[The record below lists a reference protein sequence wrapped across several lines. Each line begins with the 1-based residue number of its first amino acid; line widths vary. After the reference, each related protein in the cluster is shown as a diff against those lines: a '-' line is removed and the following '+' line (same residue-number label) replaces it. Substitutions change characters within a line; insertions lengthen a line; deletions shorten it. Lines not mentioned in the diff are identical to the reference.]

1 MKKALIKLTIL
12 IVFAVATSIIIYY
25 EAEHVNKVDT
35 VKDTLV
41 EQNLFEKELIKDTGY
56 TYQNPKVIV
65 NPYGNSP
72 LTALVIFETNYL
84 TAPSITVVGKDE
96 NTTFKNTFIPN
107 KTHILPIYGLYADTT
122 NKVILEVNNTSVTLE
137 IKTEA
142 LPEDMILPTSV
153 KANKNEL
160 GNDLYFVTPSSKGYT
175 TAYDANGDVRWYL
188 KGNHLWDIQRLQ
200 NGHLMLS
207 SSRLINPPYY
217 TTGLVEIDL
226 MGKIYYEYNLP
237 GGYHHDVF
245 EMENGNLLV
254 ATNNFESGTV
264 EDYIVLLDR
273 KNGKILKTW
282 DLKNILP
289 TTYGLNEYATD
300 YDWFHNNSVW
310 YDKNT
315 NSITLSGRHQD
326 AVINIDYETGELNWI
341 IGDPNGWNAEYLKYF
356 FTGSYNFEWQYAQ
369 HAAMMLP
376 NGDIF
381 LFDNGNNRSKI
392 KDEYIDANKNYSR
405 AVIYKINTDNMT
417 IEQVWQ
423 YGKELGASFYSPYIS
438 DVDYLNQNH
447 YLILSGGTSMKD
459 GNYLNTP
466 SGLNDADTLK
476 STLVEIKNN
485 KVIYELV
492 LPTNDYRAEKL
503 NLYSDNSYYLSEA
516 EVIGNM
522 GETKT
527 DKSYRSIIHKNID
540 DIYESKNIKI
550 YKESDRL
557 VFTGT
562 FDKEDD
568 VKLILAGVFTNKTYN
583 VRISKTPYTA
593 LCVSVF
599 DEDTKGEKITV
610 SKYINDIGM
619 QGKYY
624 IFVKINNKV
633 YDPNLYIQY

>member
-1 MKKALIKLTIL
+1 MKKAMIKLAIL
-12 IVFAVATSIIIYY
+12 IIFAIATSIIIYY
-25 EAEHVNKVDT
+25 KAEHVNRVDI
-35 VKDTLV
+35 VKDVLA
-41 EQNLFEKELIKDTGY
+41 EQNLFESKLVKDTAY
-56 TYQNPKVIV
+56 TYQNPKIIV

-107 KTHILPIYGLYADTT
+107 KTHILPIYGLYAGTN
-122 NKVILEVNNTSVTLE
+122 NKVILEVNNTSVTLD
-137 IKTEA
+137 IKTEE
-142 LPEDMILPTSV
+142 LPDDMILPTSI

-160 GNDLYFVTPSSKGYT
+160 QNDLYFVTPSSKGYT

-188 KGNHLWDIQRLQ
+188 KGNYLWDIQRLQ

-207 SSRLINPPYY
+207 SNRLINPPYY

-254 ATNNFESGTV
+254 ATNNFEGGTV
-264 EDYIVLLDR
+264 EDYVVLVDR
-273 KNGKILKTW
+273 KNGRILKSW
-282 DLKNILP
+282 DLRNILP

-369 HAAMMLP
+369 HAAMILP

-392 KDEYIDANKNYSR
+392 KDEYVDANHNYSR

-438 DVDYLNQNH
+438 DVDYLNKNH
-447 YLILSGGTSMKD
+447 YLILSGGNSMKD
-459 GNYLNTP
+459 GNYSNTP
-466 SGLNDADTLK
+466 AGVNGADTLN
-476 STLVEIKNN
+476 STLVEVKNN
-485 KVIYELV
+485 KVIYELT

-516 EVIGNM
+516 ESIGNM

-527 DKSYRSIIHKNID
+527 DKSYRSIFHKNID
-540 DIYESKNIKI
+540 DTYKSKNIKI

-562 FDKEDD
+562 FDKTDD
-568 VKLILAGVFTNKTYN
+568 VKLILSGVFVNKTYD

-593 LCVSVF
+593 LCVAVF
-599 DEDTKGEKITV
+599 DNNNQDEKITV
-610 SKYINDIGM
+610 NKYINDIGM

-624 IFVKINNKV
+624 IYVKINDKV

>member
-1 MKKALIKLTIL
+1 MKKALIKLSLL
-12 IVFAVATSIIIYY
+12 IIFAVATSIIIYY
-25 EAEHVNKVDT
+25 KAERVDKVTT
-35 VKDTLV
+35 VKDKLA
-41 EQNLFEKELIKDTGY
+41 EQNILEESIIKDTEY
-56 TYQNPKVIV
+56 TYQNPKIIV

-72 LTALVIFETNYL
+72 LTALVIFETNDL

-96 NTTFKNTFIPN
+96 NTTFSNSFVPN
-107 KTHILPIYGLYADTT
+107 KKHILPIYGLYPDTE
-122 NKVILEVNNTSVTLE
+122 NKVILKVNNNSINLT
-137 IKTEA
+137 IKTEK
-142 LPEDMILPTSV
+142 LPENMILPTSI
-153 KANKNEL
+153 KALKSEL
-160 GNDLYFVTPSSKGYT
+160 GQELYFVTPSSHGYT

-188 KGNHLWDIQRLQ
+188 TDNYLWDIQRLQ

-254 ATNNFESGTV
+254 ASNNFKDGTV

-273 KNGKILKTW
+273 NNGKILKTW

-289 TTYGLNEYATD
+289 TTYGINEMATE

-326 AVINIDYETGELNWI
+326 AVININYESGELNWI

-369 HAAMMLP
+369 HAAMILP
-376 NGDIF
+376 NGNVF

-392 KDEYIDANKNYSR
+392 KEEYIDADNNYSR

-438 DVDYLNQNH
+438 DVDYLAKNH
-447 YLILSGGTSMKD
+447 YLILSGGNSQKD
-459 GNYLNTP
+459 GKYLNVP
-466 SGLNDADTLK
+466 ASVGNADTLK

-485 KVIYELV
+485 EVIYELT

-503 NLYSDNSYYLSEA
+503 NLYSNNSFYLSEA
-516 EVIGNM
+516 SILGNM
-522 GETKT
+522 GETET
-527 DKSYRSIIHKNID
+527 DKSVSTMFNKEID
-540 DIYESKNIKI
+540 ETYKSKNIKI
-550 YKESDRL
+550 TKESDRL

-562 FDKEDD
+562 FNKDDK
-568 VKLILAGVFTNKTYN
+568 VQLILSGVFSNKTYD

-593 LCVSVF
+593 LCVAIF
-599 DEDTKGEKITV
+599 NEEQENEKITV
-610 SKYINDIGM
+610 NKYVNDIGM
-619 QGKYY
+619 KGKYY
-624 IFVKINNKV
+624 IFVKINGTV
-633 YDPNLYIQY
+633 YDPNLYVQY